1 MDDHVDGGPR
11 RPRPSC
17 DLEGVVAVEGAIT
30 DCAEGAGCRGLGG
43 GGQCWRQMRCWDVA
57 ASRLCGMALCGEML
71 IATEAWSLI
80 QLNGSDRRCCLRGSM
95 FRQLT
100 VQNFKAWSLANLEL
114 GRITGLF
121 GTNSSG
127 KTSLIQFLLLLKQT
141 KDAADRGLTLELGG
155 PYITLGSYHDFI
167 HNHELSNSLAWSL
180 SWDQDDDLALIDPAG
195 KRNEVFA
202 RGKNIT
208 VDVSIEAMRGAPRAR
223 SLTYRF
229 QDHAF
234 SLVPRSGDATAFDL
248 QAEGDFKFVR
258 TMGRPWQLPGPV
270 KAYGFPDQAQTY
282 FQNSGFLASFVAAFE
297 AQMDRVFYLGPL
309 REYPKREYV
318 WTRSRPSDVGP
329 RGERAIEA
337 ILAATERDE
346 KRNLAPKTKLRPFQE
361 MIAYWL
367 REMGLVESFEVE
379 EIKAGSGLYQAKVR
393 VRKGASEVLLT
404 EVGFGVSQVLP
415 VLTLL
420 YYVDEG
426 STVILEQPE
435 IHLHP
440 LAQAGLADAII
451 SVSMRRRIQIIVESH
466 SENFLLRLQRRI
478 AERVIDPGDV
488 KLYFC
493 QAEEGAPQLTPLR
506 IDILGNIENW
516 PKNFF
521 GDAFGEVASAEVARL
536 KRQASSR

>member
-1 MDDHVDGGPR
+1 
-11 RPRPSC
+11 
-17 DLEGVVAVEGAIT
+17 
-30 DCAEGAGCRGLGG
+30 
-43 GGQCWRQMRCWDVA
+43 
-57 ASRLCGMALCGEML
+57 
-71 IATEAWSLI
+71 
-80 QLNGSDRRCCLRGSM
+80 M
-95 FRQLT
+95 FRQLKL
-100 VQNFKAWSLANLEL
+100 QNFKAWSEADLEL

-127 KTSLIQFLLLLKQT
+127 KTSLLQFLLLLKQT
-141 KDAADRGLTLELGG
+141 KDASDRGLTLEVGG
-155 PYITLGSYHDFI
+155 PYVTLGSYHDFV
-167 HNHELSNSLAWSL
+167 HNHEFSNPLVWKL
-180 SWDQDDDLALIDPAG
+180 LWDQSEEVILVDPAG

-202 RGKNIT
+202 RGKAIEIEST
-208 VDVSIEAMRGAPRAR
+208 IEAPRGAPRAR

-229 QDHAF
+229 EGQAF
-234 SLVPRSGDATAFDL
+234 SLLPRNGEANAFDL
-248 QAEGDFKFVR
+248 QAEGSIKFTR

-282 FQNSGFLASFVAAFE
+282 FQNSGFLALFVAAFE

-309 REYPKREYV
+309 REYPRREYV
-318 WTRSRPSDVGP
+318 WTRSRPSDVGQ

-337 ILAATERDE
+337 ILAATERAE
-346 KRNLAPKTKLRPFQE
+346 LRNLSPKTKLRPFQE

-367 REMGLVESFEVE
+367 KEMGLVESFKVE

-393 VRKGASEVLLT
+393 VRKGAPEVLLT

-420 YYVDEG
+420 YYVEEG

-440 LAQAGLADAII
+440 SAQAGLADAVIAAAQ
-451 SVSMRRRIQIIVESH
+451 RRRVQVVVESH
-466 SENFLLRLQRRI
+466 SEHFLLRLQRRI
-478 AERVIDPGDV
+478 AEQTLQRDDV

-493 QAEEGAPQLTPLR
+493 EADEGPPRLKRLEL
-506 IDILGNIENW
+506 DLLGNIANW

-521 GDAFGEVASAEVARL
+521 GDAFGEAAAAELARL
-536 KRQASSR
+536 KRMAPAA